1 MNNKNTPNN
10 NADKLHPIQKPLSQL
25 SDDVLEHA
33 NEAIQEQVRL
43 ATEKIEQEKN
53 SFIHRLKVWASAQL
67 SRISNT
73 IIALLAATLMTVAM
87 PYLVKLEMDS
97 ELNSL
102 TSALTG
108 LITTNVSEQ
117 VNIRAQTFDKK
128 DLQIENAIS
137 SLQLTLKEMQ
147 ANTRNDQY
155 PILAIQLNSLK
166 LAQQN
171 NHDKIAGLVSTLQI
185 DQTSN
190 QLSSKLLHSK
200 INSYILSGSDLLQD
214 NMAEADIKSWLGEVY
229 YFVSMMKLQAVD
241 LSTAKQTLKGL
252 YQLPPPL
259 ESALESPLDNQDPRI
274 KKSLIILNV
283 LNDWLKLSPH

>member
-1 MNNKNTPNN
+1 MNNKSTPKN
-10 NADKLHPIQKPLSQL
+10 NADKLHPIQNPLSQL

-33 NEAIQEQVRL
+33 SEAIQEQVRL

-53 SFIHRLKVWASAQL
+53 GFLRRLKAWASAQL

-102 TSALTG
+102 TSTLTG
-108 LITTNVSEQ
+108 LITANVSEQ
-117 VNIRAQTFDKK
+117 VNNRAQTFDKK

-147 ANTRNDQY
+147 ANSRNDQY
-155 PILAIQLNSLK
+155 PILAVQLNGLK

-171 NHDKIAGLVSTLQI
+171 NHDKIAGLVNTLQI

-200 INSYILSGSDLLQD
+200 INSYILSGKELLQD
-214 NMAEADIKSWLGEVY
+214 NTVEADIKSWLGEVY
-229 YFVSMMKLQAVD
+229 YFVSMMKLDAVD
-241 LSTAKQTLKGL
+241 LTTAKQTLKDL
-252 YQLPPPL
+252 YQLPSPL
-259 ESALESPLDNQDPRI
+259 ENALENQDLRI
-274 KKSLIILNV
+274 QKSLIILNV
-283 LNDWLKLSPH
+283 LHEWLKLSPH